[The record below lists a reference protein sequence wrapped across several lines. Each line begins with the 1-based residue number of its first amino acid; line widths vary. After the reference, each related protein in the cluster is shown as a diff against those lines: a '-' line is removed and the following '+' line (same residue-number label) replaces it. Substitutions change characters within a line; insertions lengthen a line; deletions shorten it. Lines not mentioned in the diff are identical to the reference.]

1 MIRFISPHANYCAI
15 CIATKIQIIDGRQV
29 MEHGFSAQFRDGR
42 YNTDDPKEIKLLRG
56 HPRYKYD
63 FYEIPETSKTSAD
76 PAGLGLGEDV
86 VDDPHQPA
94 AESTKKKKTKTK
106 GKK

>member
-29 MEHGFSAQFRDGR
+29 MEPGFSAQFRDGN
-42 YNTDDPKEIKLLRG
+42 YSTDDPTEIKLLRG

-63 FYEIPETSKTSAD
+63 FYEIPETK
-76 PAGLGLGEDV
+76 PGLGVDV
-86 VDDPHQPA
+86 VDGPHQPA
-94 AESTKKKKTKTK
+94 AKPTKKKTK